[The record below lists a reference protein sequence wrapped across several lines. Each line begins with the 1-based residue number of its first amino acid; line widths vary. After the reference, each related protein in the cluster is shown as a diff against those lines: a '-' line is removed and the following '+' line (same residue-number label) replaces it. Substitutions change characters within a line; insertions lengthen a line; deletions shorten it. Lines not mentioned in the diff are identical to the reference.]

1 MNPLGM
7 NILRSVEAFV
17 KMNRLASGCAT
28 YSAVCRRCKVRCP
41 SPRALLISI
50 RGSASTTSITNA
62 AEKEEKTDPQSIL
75 KTKTIGTVEVDL
87 PDTKKQEILNQLNSR
102 SLEELSNTKGI
113 GKVKAVSIIE
123 YRNNFGPFQ
132 SVEDLFQMKGFGAA
146 FFKNLED
153 AGSLAAVKRKTS
165 KGLETI
171 WEQLAQNKKD
181 VISEIVSID
190 IGFQNAAWVHM
201 DKDKKVLG
209 WSRAEIIKPKP
220 YNPAVFQP
228 LVQQF
233 VNRVPKTDIYV
244 VEMQSHRIGKQTA
257 ALLPFAVHLRV
268 FEAMLTCLLPGLV
281 IPFDPL
287 YTSKHFCLPVGR
299 TKKRAAVNLVESL
312 FQDRKNEEPFEAQCE
327 QFLKEQQG
335 MEGSEDFV
343 ESFIDG
349 QMSGFPGNIS
359 KPLLQVSPKFV
370 NYFKSCDK
378 KDDLSDCLLQALAF
392 YDLVVKNRKQSRM

>member
-41 SPRALLISI
+41 FSRALLISI

-153 AGSLAAVKRKTS
+153 AGGLAAVKRKTS